1 MALLIDTLSDNKNRT
16 VGEIRHILTKN
27 QGSLGESGC
36 VAWMFTM
43 RGMITVPAA
52 GRDEEAVMELVVES
66 GAEDFSLAGD
76 SYQIMTQPG
85 DLFSVRDAL
94 EKRGVEISSAEMT
107 RIPQNT
113 VTLTGKDAE
122 AMIRLLEAL
131 EDNDDVQRVSAN
143 FDIADELME
152 TLGN

>member
-1 MALLIDTLSDNKNRT
+1 MFAL
-16 VGEIRHILTKN
+16 
-27 QGSLGESGC
+27 
-36 VAWMFTM
+36 

-52 GRDEEAVMELVVES
+52 GKDEEVVMELVVES

-76 SYQIMTQPG
+76 AYQIMTQPG

-94 EKRGVEISSAEMT
+94 EKKGVEITSAELA

-152 TLGN
+152 SLGS